1 MARPTLYTQNTDELV
16 RRAQA
21 NKRNDEFVA
30 VTGLA
35 VPNKK
40 ADREAFDA
48 VEDHNHRQEIR
59 STFGLPYP
67 IIDAAQ
73 QLVANDGR
81 TLVRFAKVV
90 QEIGDGVHYTSA
102 AANGILA
109 RVERGTLDLEGFL
122 ELLKDKATGGPKATS

>member
-21 NKRNDEFVA
+21 NKRNDEFVS

-40 ADREAFDA
+40 ADREAYFA
-48 VEDHNHRQEIR
+48 EDLVDTHDSRKEIR
-59 STFGLPYP
+59 AQFGIPFP
-67 IIDAAQ
+67 IIDAAS
-73 QLVANDGR
+73 LLAANDGR
-81 TLVRFAKVV
+81 TIVRIAKVIA
-90 QEIGDGVHYTSA
+90 EIGDGVRYTSA

-122 ELLKDKATGGPKATS
+122 ELLKEKATS